1 MPFAFSCP
9 GREQAASL
17 SRAGSGLG
25 LLFPHG
31 KDATQSTRGA
41 ETGVRRTLYP
51 VPWGPSIPGSGLTTL
66 EGSTFTQILHPHPA
80 LLTGPFIRPHKAM
93 CVFLF
98 TQRKC

>member
-31 KDATQSTRGA
+31 KDATQSTWGA
-41 ETGVRRTLYP
+41 ETGVRADWLEGHYTLYLGDL
-51 VPWGPSIPGSGLTTL
+51 VSHAQDS
-66 EGSTFTQILHPHPA
+66 LH
-80 LLTGPFIRPHKAM
+80 
-93 CVFLF
+93 
-98 TQRKC
+98 